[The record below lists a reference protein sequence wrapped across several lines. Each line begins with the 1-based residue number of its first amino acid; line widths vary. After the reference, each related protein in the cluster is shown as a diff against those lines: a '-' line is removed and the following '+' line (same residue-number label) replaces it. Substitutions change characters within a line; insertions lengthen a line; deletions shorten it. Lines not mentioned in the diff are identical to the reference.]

1 MKKVFLSLAL
11 VAAMSV
17 SFVSCK
23 ETKTEETE
31 VVAPEAEMTP
41 EVAPEAPADTMAV
54 ETTTTTAET
63 PAGDASATTTTTEA
77 AK

>member
-11 VAAMSV
+11 VVALSV

-23 ETKTEETE
+23 ETAAEEAPATEE
-31 VVAPEAEMTP
+31 VL
-41 EVAPEAPADTMAV
+41 EVAPTEEVEPTEAPADSLAT
-54 ETTTTTAET
+54 ET
-63 PAGDASATTTTTEA
+63 PATEEV